1 MPRFDVYP
9 GRGRATFLLDV
20 QSDHLEAL
28 PTRTVVPLEPGTG
41 GALPVFLDLT
51 PRLDMA
57 GTPVVMVTPL
67 IAAVPRRLLGKPI
80 GNLLDQSDDIIRAL
94 DILLTGF

>member
-9 GRGRATFLLDV
+9 GRGRALFLLDV
-20 QSDHLEAL
+20 QSNHLDVL
-28 PTRTVVPLEPGTG
+28 PTRTVVPLEPGSG
-41 GALPVFLDLT
+41 GTLPGFRDLT
-51 PRLDMA
+51 PRLDVA

-67 IAAVPRRLLGKPI
+67 LAAVPRRLLGKPVA
-80 GNLLDQSDDIIRAL
+80 NLLDQSDDIIRAL